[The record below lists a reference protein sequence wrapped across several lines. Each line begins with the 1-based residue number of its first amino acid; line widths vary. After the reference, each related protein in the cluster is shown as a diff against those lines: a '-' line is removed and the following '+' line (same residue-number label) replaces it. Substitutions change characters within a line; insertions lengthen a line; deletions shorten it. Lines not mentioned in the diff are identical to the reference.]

1 MTIVQSVMLGAVQG
15 ITEFLPI
22 SSSGHLIII
31 PKLFGWS
38 ADGMTFDVGVHV
50 ATLFAIIVA
59 LRADLRDL
67 ITRLY
72 RGESSPLRIALF
84 IVLATIPA
92 VIAGGLFGDWFDGMR
107 SISVVAYS
115 LIIWGVVLAVADR
128 IASQAKKGKG
138 LYGLTWF
145 QAIVIGVVQVF
156 ALIPGTSRSGS
167 TMSAGLL
174 TGLDRDTAARFSFL
188 LAIPEIVGAGLLT
201 TLDVIKTGLDVE
213 MLPLVIGAVTAFV
226 TGLLAIR
233 FLLFVIKRANFLGF
247 ALYRVILGVLL
258 LIFLT

>member
-1 MTIVQSVMLGAVQG
+1 MTIVQAVVLGAVQG

-22 SSSGHLIII
+22 SSSGHLIIF

-38 ADGMTFDVGVHV
+38 PDGMTFDVAVHV
-50 ATLFAIIVA
+50 ATLFAIVVA
-59 LRADLRDL
+59 LRADLREL
-67 ITRLY
+67 MGRLV
-72 RGESSPLRIALF
+72 RGESSPRRIALF

-92 VIAGGLFGDWFDGMR
+92 VIAGGFFGDWFDGMR
-107 SISVVAYS
+107 SIEVVAYS
-115 LIIWGVVLAVADR
+115 LIAWGIILAVADR
-128 IASQAKKGKG
+128 VAAKAKKGKG

-145 QAIVIGVVQVF
+145 QAILIGVVQVF

-188 LAIPEIVGAGLLT
+188 LAIPAIAGAGLLT
-201 TLDVIKTGLDVE
+201 GLDVARVGLDVE
-213 MLPLVIGAVTAFV
+213 LLPLITGAVTAFV
-226 TGLLAIR
+226 SGLLAIR

-247 ALYRVILGVLL
+247 ALYRVILGALL
-258 LIFLT
+258 LVFLT